1 MVWQGR
7 TWRPESSFGL
17 NAMMCH
23 DRARRMGPAMT
34 DQIQAA
40 ALPLDP
46 AIPRRGDGPSKRLY
60 RWTMGLAERPSAP
73 LWLAIIAF
81 CESSFFP
88 VPPDLILV
96 PMSLA
101 RPRKAWL
108 YALICT
114 VGSVLGAL
122 LGYAIGALLYDT
134 VGAWLIHL
142 YGYGA
147 KFAQAR
153 EFLADKGWVFILLK
167 GLTPIPFKL
176 VTISAGIIRYDLPMF
191 VLLCV
196 ITRGLRFFFL
206 AVLLNVLGESIKW
219 LLERYFGVFMLFLAA
234 IVVAGFVLAAKV
246 I

>member
-1 MVWQGR
+1 MR
-7 TWRPESSFGL
+7 
-17 NAMMCH
+17 H
-23 DRARRMGPAMT
+23 AMT
-34 DQIQAA
+34 DQSHAA

-60 RWTMGLAERPSAP
+60 RWTMGLAEKPSAP
-73 LWLAIIAF
+73 LWLGIIAF

-88 VPPDLILV
+88 LPPDLILV

-114 VGSVLGAL
+114 IGSVLGAL

-153 EFLADKGWVFILLK
+153 DFLADKGWVFILLK

-176 VTISAGIIRYDLPMF
+176 VTISAGIIGYNLPMF

-196 ITRGLRFFFL
+196 ITRGLRFLIL
-206 AVLLNVLGESIKW
+206 AVLLNVLGAPIKR
-219 LLERYFGVFMLFLAA
+219 LLERFFGIFMLGLAS
-234 IVVAGFVLAAKV
+234 IVVAGFVIGAKV